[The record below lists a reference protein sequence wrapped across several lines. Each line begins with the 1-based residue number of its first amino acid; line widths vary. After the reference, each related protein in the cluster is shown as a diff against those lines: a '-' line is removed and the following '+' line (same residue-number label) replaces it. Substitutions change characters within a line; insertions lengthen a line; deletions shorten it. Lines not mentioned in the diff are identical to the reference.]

1 MSRNDARGRSF
12 AMFFCWSIVGTI
24 IGTGLG
30 YFVYARQTPL
40 FESVAVVKVSRLE
53 TNSPTVVG
61 QFESREESNA
71 EAGETSETGAEQV
84 SGVRMTDDASQDLLL
99 TDPDVSKAQS
109 TEVTA
114 GNDSS
119 GSRLS
124 SGVSVDDRLL
134 LGSQAVLMRAVELGG
149 LTKIQELQWAV
160 SVRDKS
166 VEAFVRDW
174 VSSGKL
180 RTEKSGDSSLGG
192 VYQIAF
198 RSRLPSTAEKVTQ
211 SVALAAVE
219 TFDDGVH
226 EEEQAELF
234 ETLISGRSE
243 IDNKLQELQGK
254 LSALPDIPD
263 AIIRD
268 GLLVSADV
276 ARLNAM
282 LASFERLQLQRDG
295 IQQNLRRAEA
305 LLAEGADGSL
315 VLKAVGA
322 PMPQQEIVSGSR
334 ADSTA
339 GSPSEVAQPSKA
351 AQEYRRWLEIRNNL
365 IEKIEREV
373 APMQEKLDA
382 LVEKKYGPNHP
393 AVSHLQ
399 TQISRVRAQ
408 LANLPP
414 EPGGVGIPESLLRDT
429 KAVQKPDSST
439 KADNRGAANGSGE
452 NTQADGMTLAV
463 LLKAMRAEAK
473 EVSAEIARLDPELES
488 LSTQVTTQGKAL
500 RQRQAIEQEIS
511 QQQSLR
517 DSMIKAVQQVTQQHN
532 SSEVS
537 CELLV
542 PAGPGV
548 QVEPVLQSHL
558 SGGALLGG
566 ASGAVLYC
574 LILLSMAAMPADNQS
589 DR

>member
-53 TNSPTVVG
+53 TNTPTVVG
-61 QFESREESNA
+61 QFGSQEESNA

-84 SGVRMTDDASQDLLL
+84 SGVRMTDDESQDLLL

-114 GNDSS
+114 GNASS

-234 ETLISGRSE
+234 ETLTSGRSE

-263 AIIRD
+263 AILRD

-295 IQQNLRRAEA
+295 IQQNLRRAES

-322 PMPQQEIVSGSR
+322 PMPQQEIVSGPR
-334 ADSTA
+334 VDSTA
-339 GSPSEVAQPSKA
+339 GSPAEVAQPSKA
-351 AQEYRRWLEIRNNL
+351 AEEYRRWLEIRNNL

-393 AVSHLQ
+393 AVSHLR

-414 EPGGVGIPESLLRDT
+414 EPGGVGIPESLLPDT
-429 KAVQKPDSST
+429 KSVQKPDSST

-452 NTQADGMTLAV
+452 NTRADGMTLAV

-488 LSTQVTTQGKAL
+488 LSTQVVTQDKAV
-500 RQRQAIEQEIS
+500 RQRHAIEQEIS

-574 LILLSMAAMPADNQS
+574 LILLSMAAMPVDNQS